1 MAARK
6 PQAENHTTAMLESMR
21 EARADYNAAKPSRFR
36 RKRTGLQAS
45 GTGGDY
51 HYRIEND
58 YFGIVEQARDAER
71 NDSLINRIV
80 ESFTTNV
87 IQTGFKL
94 DPQTGDKKL
103 DLMLWERFRAWA
115 DDPDECD
122 IAGEFSFHEYEN
134 LVLRRSVFDGD
145 VFILPLQSGQMQM
158 VEAHR
163 VRTPRNTKKNVVHG
177 VLLDSFRK
185 RLEYWI
191 AKDDIDP
198 MASVKL
204 VSDVVQY
211 PARDSEGNRQV
222 LHIYDAKRMTQSRG
236 MSALAVII
244 DPVAMRDDIEFATMV
259 KQQAASCYAIIRER
273 ALGSDVGNDP
283 SGMGYT
289 YTQQQGGGYTRQVGA
304 IAPGMEVLGE
314 PGEKITGFSPNIPNP
329 EYFQQISGIVRLI
342 SANLGCPPEIA
353 LFDTTQTTFHGYRGA
368 VDEARRGF
376 RRNQEWLKSKFHRPI
391 YRWKVRQWMSEDSA
405 LRSRY
410 AALGEKLFNH
420 KWNAP
425 NWAYIDPVKDAAG
438 DKDQLESNL
447 ISPRRWANGRGYD
460 IDELNDEIVADN
472 VSKIRKALE
481 AAHEIEEEYP
491 GAGVTWREI
500 LNPLNPAAPTAPQ
513 PQAAAAAP
521 QDEPS
526 DDEQDNPEEPMDDP
540 EQDDQ
545 GAEDDDNA

>member
-1 MAARK
+1 MAARRTQ
-6 PQAENHTTAMLESMR
+6 PENQTSAMLQSMR
-21 EARADYNAAKPSRFR
+21 EARADYNAAKPSRYR
-36 RKRTGLQAS
+36 RKRTGVTSYGNGA
-45 GTGGDY
+45 DY
-51 HYRIEND
+51 HYRIETD
-58 YFGIVEQARDAER
+58 YFGIIEQARDAER

-87 IQTGFKL
+87 IQSGFKL
-94 DPQTGDKKL
+94 DPQTGDEAL
-103 DLMLWERFRAWA
+103 DLELWERWAAWS

-134 LVLRRSVFDGD
+134 LILRRSVFDGD
-145 VFILPLQSGQMQM
+145 VFVLPLQTGQMQM

-163 VRTPRNTKKNVVHG
+163 VRTPRSTKKNVIHG
-177 VLLDSFRK
+177 VMLDDYR
-185 RLEYWI
+185 RRVEYWI
-191 AKDDIDP
+191 TKDDIDP
-198 MASVKL
+198 MSSVKL

-222 LHIYDAKRMTQSRG
+222 LHVYDAKRMTQTRG

-273 ALGSDVGNDP
+273 QMGADVNNDP
-283 SGMGYT
+283 GGLGYT

-376 RRNQEWLKSKFHRPI
+376 RRNQEWLKKRFHCPV
-391 YRWKVRQWMSEDSA
+391 YRWKVRQWIAEDSA
-405 LRSRY
+405 LRNRA
-410 AALGEKLFNH
+410 AALGERIFNH

-425 NWAYIDPVKDAAG
+425 NWAYIDPTKDAQG
-438 DKDQLESNL
+438 DATQLEKGL
-447 ISPRRWANGRGYD
+447 ISPRRWASGRGYD

-472 VSKIRKALE
+472 SSRIRKALTE
-481 AAHEIEEEYP
+481 AQAIEEEFP
-491 GAGVTWREI
+491 GAGVTWRDI
-500 LNPLNPAAPTAPQ
+500 LDPTKDATPQPPAAPAASQEQ
-513 PQAAAAAP
+513 PA
-521 QDEPS
+521 
-526 DDEQDNPEEPMDDP
+526 
-540 EQDDQ
+540 DQ
-545 GAEDDDNA
+545 GAEDDDDA

>member
-1 MAARK
+1 MAARNRQ
-6 PQAENHTTAMLESMR
+6 PENATSAMLQSMR
-21 EARADYNAAKPSRFR
+21 EARADYNAAKNSRYR
-36 RKRTGLQAS
+36 RKRTGVQAS

-58 YFGIVEQARDAER
+58 YFGIIEQARDAER

-87 IQTGFKL
+87 IQSGFKL

-103 DLMLWERFRAWA
+103 DLELWERFCAWA
-115 DDPDECD
+115 DDPDECA

-134 LVLRRSVFDGD
+134 LVLRRTVFDGD
-145 VFILPLQSGQMQM
+145 VFVLPLQSGQMQM

-163 VRTPRNTKKNVVHG
+163 VRTPRNTKKDVIHG
-177 VLLDSFRK
+177 VMLDGFRR

-198 MASVKL
+198 MTSVKL

-211 PARDSEGNRQV
+211 AARDKDGNRQV
-222 LHIYDAKRMTQSRG
+222 LHIYDAKRMTQTRG

-273 ALGSDVGNDP
+273 ALGSDVNNDP
-283 SGMGYT
+283 SGMGYG
-289 YTQQQGGGYTRQVGA
+289 YSQQQGGGYTRQVNG

-376 RRNQEWLKSKFHRPI
+376 RRNQEWLKNKFHRPI
-391 YRWKVRQWMSEDSA
+391 YKWKVRQWLSEDSA

-410 AALGEKLFNH
+410 AAIGEKLFNH
-420 KWNAP
+420 KWNSP
-425 NWAYIDPVKDAAG
+425 NWAYIDPTKDAQG
-438 DKDQLESNL
+438 DVTQLENGL

-460 IDELNDEIVADN
+460 IDELNAEIVADN
-472 VSKIRKALE
+472 VSKIRLALD
-481 AAHEIEEEYP
+481 AASEIEAEYP
-491 GAGVTWREI
+491 CAGVSWREI
-500 LNPLNPAAPTAPQ
+500 LNPNIQAAPQ
-513 PQAAAAAP
+513 PQAAATTP
-521 QDEPS
+521 QDDES
-526 DDEQDNPEEPMDDP
+526 NDDEPMPAEDDP

-545 GAEDDDNA
+545 GADDDDES